1 MEVKFIKASPTEN
14 MTLLIETP
22 VAREKQLAVA
32 ERLIAYGS
40 VYAEQ
45 AGYIEEAENPAAE
58 KRLQMMAGE
67 FCGNASLSLAAWLAQ
82 KKNLQILDGGLRA
95 IISHYTKEA
104 GVREL
109 ERQIGKVCRKCAK
122 KIMEGETETIRVTSK
137 NITDF
142 LGKKRFRVEKAA
154 RKDEVG
160 IVRGLAWT
168 EVGGDTLEI
177 EVNTMPGEGNLKLTG
192 QLGDVMKESAEIA
205 LSLVRALL
213 PREEEFFKTHDFHL
227 HVPEGAVPKDGPS
240 AGVTMTTAIYSAVTG
255 KKVLAKVAMT
265 GEITLRG
272 RVLPIG
278 GLKEKLLAAKQAGI
292 QKVVVPKENKP
303 DVEELEEEI
312 TEGMQIVFAGSISDV
327 LKEALVQK

>member
-1 MEVKFIKASPTEN
+1 M
-14 MTLLIETP
+14 
-22 VAREKQLAVA
+22 
-32 ERLIAYGS
+32 
-40 VYAEQ
+40 
-45 AGYIEEAENPAAE
+45 
-58 KRLQMMAGE
+58 
-67 FCGNASLSLAAWLAQ
+67 
-82 KKNLQILDGGLRA
+82 DGGLRA

-192 QLGDVMKESAEIA
+192 QLGDVMKESQ
-205 LSLVRALL
+205 
-213 PREEEFFKTHDFHL
+213 KL
-227 HVPEGAVPKDGPS
+227 H
-240 AGVTMTTAIYSAVTG
+240 
-255 KKVLAKVAMT
+255 
-265 GEITLRG
+265 
-272 RVLPIG
+272 
-278 GLKEKLLAAKQAGI
+278 
-292 QKVVVPKENKP
+292 
-303 DVEELEEEI
+303 
-312 TEGMQIVFAGSISDV
+312 
-327 LKEALVQK
+327 